1 MILEVI
7 GIALIVPLINVI
19 LNKELVIDWLKDNN
33 FDYLLI
39 NYQYSELI
47 FILITIIFLIY
58 LLKNII
64 SIYFIW
70 IQNKFTNDVQVRI
83 ANSLLKK
90 YLFLSYENF
99 IEKNTSILLRNIE
112 EVRTFQGVLLRG
124 TLAISEFIIL
134 FGIITLLF
142 FS

>member
-39 NYQYSELI
+39 DYQYSELI

-124 TLAISEFIIL
+124 T
-134 FGIITLLF
+134 
-142 FS
+142 